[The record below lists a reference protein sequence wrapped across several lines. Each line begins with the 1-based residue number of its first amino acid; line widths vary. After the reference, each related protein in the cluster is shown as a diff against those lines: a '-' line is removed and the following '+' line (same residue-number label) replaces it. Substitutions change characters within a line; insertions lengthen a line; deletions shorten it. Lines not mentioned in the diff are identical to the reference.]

1 MHLYTNLIHSRMAAP
16 QRHHR
21 SASFHLFRHQARSSG
36 TKSPFQFFSFHP
48 STTGGGAPKV
58 SDRDSRRH
66 LLFYLF
72 EFSFDTTHILMHE
85 RQEEEGPRT
94 DWAAAGAKAM
104 GSMDGWLPAAR
115 GSLGGRKGDNW
126 PATGGAREG
135 GNSVGSGTTT
145 GNWPL
150 PSYRAAGL
158 VCRSSP
164 PRAGRWSSAPLTTV
178 VPRRQDSIGLDRF
191 LRERWASSRVDQR
204 RHQPCCCTTI
214 RG

>member
-104 GSMDGWLPAAR
+104 GSMDGGQLSWFWNDHWQLAP
-115 GSLGGRKGDNW
+115 
-126 PATGGAREG
+126 
-135 GNSVGSGTTT
+135 
-145 GNWPL
+145 PL
-150 PSYRAAGL
+150 
-158 VCRSSP
+158 
-164 PRAGRWSSAPLTTV
+164 
-178 VPRRQDSIGLDRF
+178 VPRRRAGLSILSPESRSMVIRATDHGRAEEAGFDRSRS
-191 LRERWASSRVDQR
+191 LPSREVGVIPGRSTPSSAMLLHDDPGVKTRWERKSSFTR
-204 RHQPCCCTTI
+204 RGEVI
-214 RG
+214 